1 MKTNVSKIIILAL
14 LVAFVSASFFTQPT
28 QAAFDSA
35 RRGPG
40 NTRQGGTSNG
50 VTPFT
55 AVPTSLTEE
64 EAADLQEAILEE
76 YMAMNTYQ
84 AVLDTLGSQVPFTRI
99 VRAEQQHSSALIRVA
114 ERYGVEVPENT
125 GEVFEFTYTNLA
137 EACQMGVDLE
147 IADAALYDEL
157 LAKTSNPALIRVYTR
172 LQAASLNNHL
182 PAFEACAN

>member
-1 MKTNVSKIIILAL
+1 MKNKISKIIILAL
-14 LVAFVSASFFTQPT
+14 VISFVSASLFAQPT
-28 QAAFDSA
+28 QAAFDPG

-40 NTRQGGTSNG
+40 NTSPGASGNR
-50 VTPFT
+50 T
-55 AVPTSLTEE
+55 APSTTAPASLSDE
-64 EAADLQEAILEE
+64 EAADLQQAILEE

-84 AVLDTLGSQVPFTRI
+84 AVLDTFGSQVPFSRI
-99 VRAEQQHSSALIRVA
+99 VRAEQQHTSALIRVA

-125 GEVFEFTYTNLA
+125 GEVIEATYTTLA

-157 LAKTSNPALIRVYTR
+157 MAKTTNSALIRVYTR

-182 PAFEACAN
+182 PAFEACAD